1 MDSDTV
7 RNDGGMK
14 VKSATLTPG
23 YWIYVCPCGFQ
34 CSVCRVNKTEGKW
47 LVYCFKC
54 KQSNGKYHKV
64 MIERIEFSKNWNG
77 KLNGDSFTMMKLH
90 DPVKYCVGAV
100 KQIYLKGIWKGDAR
114 IIDVKRIRLSDIN
127 LFVSKLDMG
136 LSAEDCRQAFR
147 AMYKNRP
154 VNWETQLIDLCLL
167 EYLKESKEPGLFPC
181 QEGEVRV

>member
-1 MDSDTV
+1 
-7 RNDGGMK
+7 MK

-23 YWIYVCPCGFQ
+23 YWIYVCPCDFQ
-34 CSVCRVNKTEGKW
+34 YSVCRVDKTEGKW

-54 KQSNGKYHKV
+54 KQSNGKYHKIMV
-64 MIERIEFSKNWNG
+64 ERIEFSKNWNG
-77 KLNGDSFTMMKLH
+77 KL
-90 DPVKYCVGAV
+90 
-100 KQIYLKGIWKGDAR
+100 KGIWKGNAR
-114 IIDVKRIRLSDIN
+114 IIDVKRIHLSDIN

-136 LSAEDCRQAFR
+136 LSAEDCRQALR
-147 AMYKNRP
+147 AMYKHRP